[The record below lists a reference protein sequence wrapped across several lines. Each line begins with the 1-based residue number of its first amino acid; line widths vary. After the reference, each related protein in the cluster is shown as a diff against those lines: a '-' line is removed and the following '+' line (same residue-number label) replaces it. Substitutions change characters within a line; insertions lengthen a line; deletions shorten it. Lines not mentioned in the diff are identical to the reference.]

1 MGEVGHRKPSIVVRR
16 DGFVERAMQS
26 LCSKLG
32 QLDALEMVRKR
43 HPDVCEVTVR
53 LLRDRYFGLRFE
65 RVASR
70 DTLLD
75 PKICRGP
82 VGRRMRGRIA
92 TNWRCSR
99 IMTQH
104 SHGTGGTTPPTE
116 GTVLPRL
123 QTDSRA
129 LMRSPGGPR
138 ASALHLLPC
147 ARNTAFDAQIFRV
160 FVLRGL
166 WLPLPSSS
174 HVCQCGHRNVE
185 ILCSSNVLSWQST
198 RPCCL
203 HCVTMERFAHVVQ
216 MWTVLCWRLRVE
228 EKCASGARG

>member
-1 MGEVGHRKPSIVVRR
+1 
-16 DGFVERAMQS
+16 
-26 LCSKLG
+26 
-32 QLDALEMVRKR
+32 MVRKR

-75 PKICRGP
+75 PWICRGP
-82 VGRRMRGRIA
+82 VERRMRGRIA

-147 ARNTAFDAQIFRV
+147 ARNTSFDAQDLQNLAPVAFG
-160 FVLRGL
+160 FHFL
-166 WLPLPSSS
+166 LPTMFASVGTGTSRSFAVPTCSVGSRHDPVVSIASRWSASPTL
-174 HVCQCGHRNVE
+174 CRCGR
-185 ILCSSNVLSWQST
+185 
-198 RPCCL
+198 CC
-203 HCVTMERFAHVVQ
+203 VGG
-216 MWTVLCWRLRVE
+216 
-228 EKCASGARG
+228 CASKKSAQVVLAAEVGGRWSQETAHFLLHLANHDPAVFRACLTAVTE